1 MILHVGDRVIE
12 NNKEEEE
19 KEGEDSIEEETVD
32 ALTTYFRRTSRGR
45 IVDLP
50 RWVR

>member
-1 MILHVGDRVIE
+1 ME
-12 NNKEEEE
+12 QEPEQA
-19 KEGEDSIEEETVD
+19 EGINEDLVEEETVN

-50 RWVR
+50 RWAR